1 MSLEKIKVLRDSL
14 KALNPIISNVKT
26 MMPTN
31 VPVRNQNIGGNNIGD
46 VEMNINLPNV
56 TNYEDFKSE
65 LIKDKQIEQ
74 FVQTVTFGNALG
86 KNSLSKY
93 KL

>member
-1 MSLEKIKVLRDSL
+1 
-14 KALNPIISNVKT
+14 
-26 MMPTN
+26 MPTN

-56 TNYEDFKSE
+56 TNYEDFKSN

>member
-1 MSLEKIKVLRDSL
+1 
-14 KALNPIISNVKT
+14 
-26 MMPTN
+26 
-31 VPVRNQNIGGNNIGD
+31 
-46 VEMNINLPNV
+46 MNITLEGVND
-56 TNYEDFKSE
+56 YEQFKSD
-65 LIKDKQIEQ
+65 LIKDKQIEK